1 MQRLEK
7 YSLKTFK
14 YAEKTP
20 LPKMCSLGLK
30 LLRDPK
36 RRGTPNEDF
45 PLKLSRSLVCEKKRE
60 RVVALKAS
68 KVLRALGK
76 HIKHQPGFSV
86 IKKSTFFVIL
96 YHCRGS
102 KIVMTLTTSNKAT
115 NKSLVYL

>member
-1 MQRLEK
+1 MQNEK

-45 PLKLSRSLVCEKKRE
+45 PLKLSRSLVCEKKGE
-60 RVVALKAS
+60 RVVALKAN
-68 KVLRALGK
+68 KVSPALGK
-76 HIKHQPGFSV
+76 HIKHHPGFSV
-86 IKKSTFFVIL
+86 IKKSTFFVTVPLQGQQNSHDIDDFEQG
-96 YHCRGS
+96 H
-102 KIVMTLTTSNKAT
+102 K
-115 NKSLVYL
+115 